1 MRITSITPQERNPSR
16 RNIFVDG
23 EFSLGV
29 GPETLIRFGL
39 RTGDDVTPEFLQ
51 QVEKV
56 EELVSARA
64 AAMRYLGVRPR
75 TVKEMRDKLREK
87 EFGDEEIQKTIESL
101 KVARLLDDAEF
112 ARAYVSDQLAK
123 RPAGAMLLRRK
134 LMLLGVSK
142 EIIEETLKGFLGPEQ
157 NQARALSIGRD
168 FVRKSRA
175 MRPHEEEVKLRK
187 RTGSFL
193 GRRGFSWDVIQV
205 VCKKLFSKS
214 EDDVDEQPV
223 E

>member
-1 MRITSITPQERNPSR
+1 MRITSITPQQRNPSR
-16 RNIFVDG
+16 RNIFVDE

-39 RTGDDVTPEFLQ
+39 RTGDEVTPEILQ
-51 QVEKV
+51 QLEHV

-64 AAMRYLGVRPR
+64 VAMRYLGVRPR
-75 TVKEMRDKLREK
+75 TEKEIRDKLREK
-87 EFGDEEIQKTIESL
+87 EFGDEEIQKTVEAL
-101 KVARLLDDAEF
+101 KAALLLDDAEF

-123 RPAGAMLLRRK
+123 RPAGALLLRRK

-142 EIIEETLKGFLGPEQ
+142 EIVEETLKGFLGPEE
-157 NQARALSIGRD
+157 NEARALSIGRD

-175 MRPHEEEVKLRK
+175 MRPREEQVKLRK
-187 RTGSFL
+187 RTGTFL
-193 GRRGFSWDVIQV
+193 GRRGFTWDVIQS

-214 EDDVDEQPV
+214 EDDIDEQSL